1 MRSPITDY
9 LRDVVSECTEEDDES
24 PLSVA
29 VVTVEGTRYSAG
41 DTEVSFPIQSISKAL
56 TYALALSD
64 HGLDAVHEKIDVEP
78 SGDAFNEI
86 SLEAETGR
94 PRNAM
99 INAGAI
105 AAHSLVHGSDATER
119 ADRILA
125 LHASFVGRELAVDES
140 VVDDEMAGADRN
152 LALAHMLASVGVLA
166 CDPHEVVEGY
176 ARQCSIDVTSVD
188 LAVLAATMA
197 NGGVHPDSG
206 ERVASSAVMRQV
218 LSTMTTCGMY
228 DGTGDWIATVGIP
241 AKSGVSGAVIGVLPG
256 QLGIAVH
263 SPGLDDRGNSVRGV
277 RVFERLSRDMDL
289 HMMDIAPSGHSAV
302 RAVRTDGAGTT
313 YELQGDIRFAGAE
326 NIMNRVLDDT
336 EPHDAE
342 SAADGGDPVTFD
354 LEPARAI
361 NGAAIRLLTE
371 LIERLRG
378 DGRDVHVD
386 DPNGLMEHRSA
397 DAG

>member
-9 LRDVVSECTEEDDES
+9 LRDVVASCAEDDDES

-29 VVTVEGTRYSAG
+29 VVTVEGTRYGAG
-41 DTEVSFPIQSISKAL
+41 DTEVTFPIQSISKAL
-56 TYALALSD
+56 TYALALGD
-64 HGLDAVHEKIDVEP
+64 HGLDAVHDRIDVEP

-105 AAHSLVHGSDATER
+105 AAHSLVHGADTAER

-125 LHASFVGRELAVDES
+125 LHSAFVGRELAVDES
-140 VVDDEMAGADRN
+140 VVDDEMAGAHRN

-206 ERVASSAVMRQV
+206 ERVAPSAVMRQV

-263 SPGLDDRGNSVRGV
+263 SPGLDDRGNSIRGV

-302 RAVRTDGAGTT
+302 RATRTDGAGTT
-313 YELQGDIRFAGAE
+313 YELQGDIRFVGAE
-326 NIMNRVLDDT
+326 NIMSRVLDDST
-336 EPHDAE
+336 
-342 SAADGGDPVTFD
+342 DGGDPVTFD

-371 LIERLRG
+371 LIDRLRG
-378 DGRDVHVD
+378 DGRDVHVE
-386 DPNGLMEHRSA
+386 DPNGLMDHRSA

>member
-9 LRDVVSECTEEDDES
+9 LRDVVSECTEDDES

-152 LALAHMLASVGVLA
+152 LALAHMLASVGVLG